1 MSKVDLVLEKSKDVL
16 KHDPRGL
23 TIQEI
28 SQKMHVSR
36 ITAAIALA
44 RLEGAGLI
52 DVRVVGNC
60 KLHYWREAKKR

>member
-1 MSKVDLVLEKSKDVL
+1 MGKVDIVLEKSKDAL

-60 KLHYWREAKKR
+60 KLHYWREGKKK